1 MDAPA
6 GEPQEES
13 IGDLLGRLVEDGRA
27 YAEAEIDLLKAI
39 AAHRAV
45 RARRAFILLAA
56 GALLVFLAALAL
68 MFGSVMALAALI
80 GPLWAGL
87 AIFAVLA
94 AGGYVLIRTGA
105 AGVKGLAR
113 DDEEKAAI
121 ERAGTL

>member
-1 MDAPA
+1 LDAPA
-6 GEPQEES
+6 GDPQEES
-13 IGDLLGRLVEDGRA
+13 IGDLLGRLVENGRA

-56 GALLVFLAALAL
+56 GALLIFLAALAL
-68 MFGSVMALAALI
+68 MFGSVLGLAALI

-87 AIFAVLA
+87 AIGVTLA
-94 AGGYVLIRTGA
+94 MGGYLLIRVGA

-113 DDEEKAAI
+113 DDAEQAAI
-121 ERAGTL
+121 ERARTP

>member
-1 MDAPA
+1 LDAPA

-27 YAEAEIDLLKAI
+27 YAEAEIALVKAI

-45 RARRAFILLAA
+45 RARRAAILLAA
-56 GALLVFLAALAL
+56 GILLIFLAALAL
-68 MFGSVMALAALI
+68 MFGAVLGLAALL
-80 GPLWAGL
+80 GPMGAGL

-94 AGGYVLIRTGA
+94 LAGYVLVRLGA
-105 AGVKGLAR
+105 AGVRGLGR

-121 ERAGTL
+121 ERAGTP